1 LGVQPPPAL
10 VTVHVND
17 VLPDAPVESVALTV
31 TLEVPAVVG
40 VPEMRPLELLI
51 DSPAGSPV
59 AL

>member
-1 LGVQPPPAL
+1 MVSFA
-10 VTVHVND
+10 V
-17 VLPDAPVESVALTV
+17 TV

-40 VPEMRPLELLI
+40 VPEIRPVEELM